1 LRSNK
6 TETNG
11 TGGTL
16 PLVIVNPRSAGG
28 STGEAWASKASDV
41 RAHFGPYN
49 VTFTKAA
56 GDGIKLAKKAAESG
70 RKFIIACGGD
80 GTINEVANGIL
91 ESGHDAELGILPSGT
106 GGDFR
111 RSIGMPDE
119 SREAARALRNG
130 KTQTIDVG
138 KVTYQNFNGKT
149 ESRYFLNV
157 SSFGLAAAIIQRV
170 KTSTSLDWLPVDLVR
185 GPASFALS
193 TLQEVLGLD
202 TTNVRIKIDERTER
216 SLTTVNFCVAN
227 ARYFGGG
234 MKIAPRAKLTD
245 GRFDI
250 VNIGDMKSAKI
261 ILNVY
266 TLYRGTHLTL
276 PEVKATR
283 AKRIEATPLD
293 PKNKV
298 MIEVDG
304 ELPGMLPAVFEVV
317 PSALRLRIPR
327 S

>member
-1 LRSNK
+1 LNSKNNNH
-6 TETNG
+6 NG

-28 STGEAWASKASDV
+28 TTGDSWAGIASDLRV
-41 RAHFGPYN
+41 HFGPFN
-49 VTFTKAA
+49 VAFTKAE
-56 GDGIKLAKKAAESG
+56 GDGIELAKSAAEAG

-91 ESGHDAELGILPSGT
+91 LSGADAELGVLPSGT

-119 SREAARALRNG
+119 HRESARALKSG
-130 KTQTIDVG
+130 QTRAIDVG
-138 KVTYQNFNGKT
+138 KVTFQDFEGQT
-149 ESRYFLNV
+149 ASRYFLNI
-157 SSFGLAAAIIQRV
+157 SSFGLAASIIQRV
-170 KTSTSLDWLPVDLVR
+170 KSNKPLDWLPIDVVR
-185 GPASFALS
+185 GPASFAVS
-193 TLQEVLGLD
+193 TLQEVIGLD
-202 TTNVRIKIDERTER
+202 TTKVRVKIGDGEER

-234 MKIAPRAKLTD
+234 MMIAPKAKLTD
-245 GRFDI
+245 GSFDV

-261 ILNVY
+261 IFNVY
-266 TLYRGTHLTL
+266 ALYRGTHLTL

-283 AKRIEATPLD
+283 AKRIEAKPLNSGD
-293 PKNKV
+293 EI

-304 ELPGMLPAVFEVV
+304 ELPGMLPAVFEIV
-317 PSALRLRIPR
+317 PLALKLRTAA
-327 S
+327 